1 VGNAS
6 RALSLFESLEDRRL
20 MAADLT
26 GSLNFKAGAY
36 KTGDIVSGSFTI
48 QNAGSSTVT
57 ASFNIAVHL
66 STDKTYGNADD
77 LSVINI
83 PVSTDIPGHLT
94 ASFTAD
100 APLPAIVPGTAYYV
114 AIKIDSQNKVSES
127 NESNNYII
135 SDLAP
140 IQVVNSSGALP
151 VIGTDNADKII
162 VSKAP
167 GVITVEMNGTK
178 TNYSTS
184 KVTTVIVLPG
194 AGDDSVTIGNG
205 ITGDYVYGGDGND
218 TIVGGDGVDSLSG
231 GANKDRLYGAQGKDV
246 LRGNGGNDALF
257 GQDGVDRL
265 FGGTGNDWLDGGS
278 SNDRL
283 QGDSDADTMYGQSG
297 NDHFFAKADGGKDSL
312 IGGSGT
318 DDAQR
323 DAGLDIVN
331 TSETL
336 T

>member
-6 RALSLFESLEDRRL
+6 RAHSLIESLESRQL
-20 MAADLT
+20 MSADLT
-26 GSLNFKAGAY
+26 GSLNFKPGAY
-36 KTGDIVSGSFTI
+36 KAGDIISGGFTI

-57 ASFNIAVHL
+57 SSFNIAIHL
-66 STDKTYGNADD
+66 STDRTYGNADD
-77 LSVINI
+77 LSIVNI
-83 PVSTDIPGHLT
+83 PVSTDIPGHLSAT
-94 ASFTAD
+94 FTAD
-100 APLPAIVPGTAYYV
+100 APLPNIVPGTAYYV
-114 AIKIDSQNKVSES
+114 AIKIDSANKVAES

-135 SDLAP
+135 TDLAA
-140 IQVVNSSGALP
+140 IQIVDASGALP
-151 VIGTDNADKII
+151 VLGTDNADKIV

-167 GVITVEMNGTK
+167 GVITVEINGTK
-178 TNYSTS
+178 TNYSTN
-184 KVTTVIVLPG
+184 KVTTVVVLPG

-205 ITGDYVYGGDGND
+205 ITHDYVYGGDGND
-218 TIVGGDGVDSLSG
+218 TIVGGDGDDSLSG
-231 GANKDRLYGAQGKDV
+231 GANKDRLYGAQGNDV

-297 NDHFFAKADGGKDSL
+297 NDHFFAKNDGGKDSL

-323 DAGLDIVN
+323 DSTDIVN
-331 TSETL
+331 TIETL

>member
-1 VGNAS
+1 MGNAS
-6 RALSLFESLEDRRL
+6 RSSDLIETLEDRRL
-20 MAADLT
+20 MSADLT

-36 KTGDIVSGSFTI
+36 KPGDIVNGSFTL
-48 QNAGSSTVT
+48 QNAGTSTVT
-57 ASFNIAVHL
+57 SSFNIAVHL
-66 STDKTYGNADD
+66 STDRTYGNADD
-77 LSVINI
+77 LSVVNI
-83 PVSTDIPGHLT
+83 PVTTDIPGHVSAT
-94 ASFTAD
+94 FSAQ
-100 APLPAIVPGTAYYV
+100 APLPNIVPGTAYYV
-114 AIKIDSQNKVSES
+114 AIKIDSSNKVAES

-135 SDLAP
+135 GDLAA

-151 VIGTDNADKII
+151 VLGTDNADKII

-167 GVITVEMNGTK
+167 GVITVEMNGVK
-178 TNYSTS
+178 TNYSTNT
-184 KVTTVIVLPG
+184 VTTVIVLSG
-194 AGDDSVTIGNG
+194 AGDDSVTIGDG

-218 TIVGGDGVDSLSG
+218 TIVGGNGDDSLSG
-231 GANKDRLYGAQGKDV
+231 GANKDRIYGAQGNDV

-283 QGDSDADTMYGQSG
+283 QGDSDQDTMYGQSG
-297 NDHFFAKADGGKDSL
+297 NDHFFAKGDGAVDSL

-323 DAGLDIVN
+323 DSNDIVN
-331 TSETL
+331 TIETL

>member
-1 VGNAS
+1 MS
-6 RALSLFESLEDRRL
+6 
-20 MAADLT
+20 ADLT
-26 GSLNFKAGAY
+26 GSLSFKPGAY
-36 KTGDIVSGSFTI
+36 KTGDIVSGSFTL
-48 QNAGSSTVT
+48 QNLGSSTIT
-57 ASFNIAVHL
+57 SSFNVAIHL

-77 LSVINI
+77 LSLANI
-83 PVSTDIPGHLT
+83 PVSTDIPGHL
-94 ASFTAD
+94 SVNFSAD
-100 APLPAIVPGTAYYV
+100 APLPAIAPGTAYYV
-114 AIKIDSQNKVSES
+114 AIKLDSANKVAES
-127 NESNNYII
+127 NESNNYLIT
-135 SDLAP
+135 DLAA

-178 TNYSTS
+178 TNYSTNV
-184 KVTTVIVLPG
+184 VTTVIVLSG

-205 ITGDYVYGGDGND
+205 ITNDYVYGGDGND
-218 TIVGGDGVDSLSG
+218 TIVGGDGVDTLSG
-231 GANKDRLYGAQGKDV
+231 GANKDRLYGAQGNDV

-283 QGDSDADTMYGQSG
+283 QGDSDNDTMYGQSG
-297 NDHFFAKADGGKDSL
+297 NDHFFAKADGGIDSL

-323 DAGLDIVN
+323 DSGDIVN
-331 TSETL
+331 SIEVL
-336 T
+336 S